1 MSTDPEVPWDW
12 LAMYRDNPLFQGS
25 FDQIM
30 TRLALARQAASADA
44 DMSSIPPG
52 RQNRQG
58 PPGQIMGE
66 VYWAHLMVGL
76 LELRLCELADER
88 MKQ

>member
-44 DMSSIPPG
+44 DMSSIRPDGKIDRDRLARSWG
-52 RQNRQG
+52 RCIG
-58 PPGQIMGE
+58 PTSWW
-66 VYWAHLMVGL
+66 VCSSYVSAS
-76 LELRLCELADER
+76 
-88 MKQ
+88 